1 MPVAK
6 IGESV
11 SYSDKLRG
19 QAELINQRRQQNLN
33 VELAQEDRNRAFREK
48 QIAETYSF
56 DTTGIN
62 PAFLPAISGL
72 QAKIS
77 GHLDPKSSE
86 VYESKEDLIKDTNTL
101 KGIYN
106 VAKSNTEIGQERA
119 GTYRGYLDG
128 SIPLPAGQ
136 AFAGTKDVYDER
148 YKAYEKG
155 GLDDI
160 QIEGGPGNY
169 TITGFELMES
179 DLGDGSFV
187 PSKERVNVLSSVS
200 AIDPSYLFRPEIV
213 KDSYLIP
220 AEEYLKYPSVDQAL
234 SEASRQFDP
243 KAASIQQPYRASL
256 AEDQPDGGWLDVAE
270 NDVIDEN
277 GNVTTKKGDY
287 LRGQADLKE
296 SYLKE
301 IEDFWNDNYQVD
313 MSSSRIGS
321 GSVPVEVNGTSV
333 NAYQILDPKT
343 RKPIKPEVTIPGV
356 GTVNVS
362 HVNASGEG
370 DDTMLTMVYELDGE
384 NQNITVGVS
393 TGGGKSLKDQIGGE
407 AGLVDLISRQTDL
420 KGASSVNE
428 SSVKEGGKGDG
439 EGEDVGAQGT
449 TDTDK
454 GVKKGDDAIGAQN
467 EAVASDTIGDYFK
480 ELESID
486 SPGFFASTRNIL
498 EGKGAGLDIAKKL
511 KDLPLSEHERALNE
525 ELARLS
531 SPEYIKESTKGKSIT
546 GKKSFEKRN
555 EDQKNKIS
563 RLIDKIGLSLKDD
576 LTLNPEAIEA
586 RVSSIESNLS
596 DNVFELKGLVSGS
609 GGSRKIQKLKSKI
622 ESQIDEAK
630 KLDPENT
637 ALEISYLE
645 ALFEESREK
654 YRKTDEAE
662 VNKRKRLAIEFM
674 RIRDK
679 IENLKKPLSTT
690 TKPER
695 LDELPKIEPKGVVNI
710 DFEPIKDKAP
720 KAASVIEASIDSGEA
735 VEVSVD
741 APIEE
746 KREATKQTLLG
757 IVKPGVLESEMEE
770 TIAELISGVVGP
782 AVKDSLFRSQRA
794 QIEAGETTDPVPPW
808 CAYWCADMIMRADP
822 DFDLSSVRTKGG
834 TEKDDPYNLG
844 RAATYLAIGEG
855 VSKSDGRYDARIG
868 DVVVKMRETSKG
880 AQYHVGFFAGY
891 DENGN
896 VLILGGNQQDSLNI
910 TPYPYEQVQD
920 IRRINVNAV
929 SAEDIEAMSADINVD
944 GKTT

>member
-6 IGESV
+6 IGESG
-11 SYSDKLRG
+11 SYSDKLRE
-19 QAELINQRRQQNLN
+19 QAQLTNKRRQQNLN
-33 VELAQEDRNRAFREK
+33 IELAQEDRNKAFREK

-77 GHLDPKSSE
+77 GHLDPKSNE
-86 VYESKEDLIKDTNTL
+86 VYENKEALLKDSKTL
-101 KGIYN
+101 RGLYN
-106 VAKSNTEIGQERA
+106 VAKSNTENGQREA
-119 GTYRGYLDG
+119 GVYRGYLDG
-128 SIPLPAGQ
+128 SVTLPTGQ

-148 YKAYEKG
+148 YRAYEKG

-160 QIEGGPGNY
+160 QIEGSAGNY

-187 PSKERVNVLSSVS
+187 PSDKRVNVLSSVS
-200 AIDPSYLFRPEIV
+200 AIDPSYLFRPEVV

-220 AEEYLKYPSVDQAL
+220 AEDYLKHNSVDQAR
-234 SEASRQFDP
+234 SQASRMFGA
-243 KAASIQQPYRASL
+243 KEGSIQQPYRASL
-256 AEDQPDGGWLDVAE
+256 AEDQPNEGWLEVAE
-270 NDVIDEN
+270 NDVIDED
-277 GNVTTKKGDY
+277 GNVTAKKGDY
-287 LRGQADLKE
+287 LRGKSDLKE

-321 GSVPVEVNGTSV
+321 GSTPVEVNGTTL

-343 RKPIKPEVTIPGV
+343 KKPISP
-356 GTVNVS
+356 TVPLRNGESVKVS
-362 HVNASGEG
+362 YVSASGEG
-370 DDTMLTMVYELDGE
+370 DDTMLTMVYEVDGDIRNE
-384 NQNITVGVS
+384 TVGIT
-393 TGGGKSLKDQIGGE
+393 TGAGRSLIEQIGGQ
-407 AGLVDLISRQTDL
+407 AGLVELISRQTDL
-420 KGASSVNE
+420 KGTSSVNE
-428 SSVKEGGKGDG
+428 STVNQGGKGDG

-454 GVKKGDDAIGAQN
+454 GVEKGDDAIEPQN
-467 EAVASDTIGDYFK
+467 KAVASDTIGDYFK

-486 SPGFFASTRNIL
+486 SPGFLASAINL
-498 EGKGAGLDIAKKL
+498 YEGKGAGLDIAKKL
-511 KDLPLSEHERALNE
+511 KNLPLSEHEGALNE
-525 ELARLS
+525 EFGRLS
-531 SPEYIKESTKGKSIT
+531 SPEYIKESTKGKSNT

-555 EDQKNKIS
+555 EDQKEKIS

-576 LTLNPEAIEA
+576 STLNPEAIEA
-586 RVSSIESNLS
+586 RVSAIESNLS

-609 GGSRKIQKLKSKI
+609 GRPQQIQKAKSKI

-637 ALEISYLE
+637 ALELSYLE
-645 ALFEESREK
+645 VLLEESRENYK
-654 YRKTDEAE
+654 KTDEAE
-662 VNKRKRLAIEFM
+662 VNKRERIQREF
-674 RIRDK
+674 ISISSK
-679 IENLKKPLSTT
+679 IENLRNPLSTT
-690 TKPER
+690 TK
-695 LDELPKIEPKGVVNI
+695 PKIEPKGVVNI
-710 DFEPIKDKAP
+710 NFKPIKDRAP
-720 KAASVIEASIDSGEA
+720 KAVSVIEASIDSGEA

-782 AVKDSLFRSQRA
+782 AVKDSLFRSQRTN
-794 QIEAGETTDPVPPW
+794 IKAGKTTDPVPPW
-808 CAYWCADMIMRADP
+808 CGYWCADMIMRADP
-822 DFDLSSVRTKGG
+822 DFDFSSVRTKGG

-844 RAATYLAIGEG
+844 RAEKYLAIGEG

-868 DVVVKMRETSKG
+868 DVVIKKKG
-880 AQYHVGFFAGY
+880 KQAHVGFFAGY

-896 VLILGGNQQDSLNI
+896 VLILGGNQQDSLNV
-910 TPYPYEQVQD
+910 TPYPYEQVLD

-944 GKTT
+944 GKTS

>member
-1 MPVAK
+1 MPVAR

-19 QAELINQRRQQNLN
+19 QAELINKRRQQNLN

-48 QIAETYSF
+48 QIADTYSF

-72 QAKIS
+72 QTKIS

-86 VYESKEDLIKDTNTL
+86 VYESKEDLIKDANTL
-101 KGIYN
+101 KSLYN
-106 VAKSNTEIGQERA
+106 VAKSNTEIGQASA

-128 SIPLPAGQ
+128 SVTLPDGQ
-136 AFAGTKDVYDER
+136 AFAGNKDVYDQR
-148 YKAYEKG
+148 YRAYEKG

-160 QIEGGPGNY
+160 QIEGSAGNY

-187 PSKERVNVLSSVS
+187 PSNERVNVLSSVS
-200 AIDPSYLFRPEIV
+200 AIDPSYLFRPEVV

-220 AEEYLKYPSVDQAL
+220 AEDYLRFNSVEQARSRAA
-234 SEASRQFDP
+234 SEFDP

-270 NDVIDEN
+270 NDVMDAN
-277 GNVTTKKGDY
+277 GKVTTKKGDY
-287 LRGQADLKE
+287 LRGQSDLKE

-313 MSSSRIGS
+313 MSSSKIGS
-321 GSVPVEVNGTSV
+321 GSFQVEVNGTSV

-343 RKPIKPEVTIPGV
+343 KKPVKPEVPLPNAGS
-356 GTVNVS
+356 VNVS
-362 HVNASGEG
+362 YVNASGEG
-370 DDTMLTMVYELDGE
+370 DDTVLTMVYEIDGE
-384 NQNITVGVS
+384 LQSETVGVS
-393 TGGGKSLKDQIGGE
+393 TGAARALMDQIGGE

-420 KGASSVNE
+420 KGTSSVNE
-428 SSVKEGGKGDG
+428 SSVKEGGKGDV

-449 TDTDK
+449 TGMDK
-454 GVKKGDDAIGAQN
+454 GAEKGGDAIAIQD
-467 EAVASDTIGDYFK
+467 ETVASDTVGDY
-480 ELESID
+480 LESLESMGDAGFVD
-486 SPGFFASTRNIL
+486 SFVKTF
-498 EGKGAGLDIAKKL
+498 KGENVFDFSKKL
-511 KDLPLSEHERALNE
+511 KNIPLSEHEMALNE
-525 ELARLS
+525 ELDRLS
-531 SPEYIKESTKGKSIT
+531 SPEYVEESTKGKSST
-546 GKKSFEKRN
+546 GKSRFKKRN
-555 EDQKNKIS
+555 EDQKQKIV
-563 RLIDKIGLSLKDD
+563 SLLEK
-576 LTLNPEAIEA
+576 LRGSLNENLELKPEAVEA
-586 RVSSIESNLS
+586 RVSSIESSLS

-609 GGSRKIQKLKSKI
+609 GGPRKIQNLKSKI

-630 KLDPENT
+630 SLDPENT
-637 ALEISYLE
+637 ALELSYLE
-645 ALFEESREK
+645 VLFEESREK

-662 VNKRKRLAIEFM
+662 VNKRKRLSLEFM
-674 RIRDK
+674 RIGEK
-679 IENLKKPLSTT
+679 IENLRKPLATT

-735 VEVSVD
+735 IEVSVD

-782 AVKDSLFRSQRA
+782 AVKDSLFRTQRA

-808 CAYWCADMIMRADP
+808 CAYWCADMIMRADS

-844 RAATYLAIGEG
+844 RAEKYLAIGEG

-868 DVVVKMRETSKG
+868 DVVVKMRKTSKG
-880 AQYHVGFFAGY
+880 SQYHVGFFAGY

-896 VLILGGNQQDSLNI
+896 VLILGGNQQDSLNV

>member
-1 MPVAK
+1 MPVAR

-11 SYSDKLRG
+11 SYSDKLRE
-19 QAELINQRRQQNLN
+19 QANLINQRRQQNLN

-48 QIAETYSF
+48 QIADTYSF

-86 VYESKEDLIKDTNTL
+86 VYESKGDLIKDTNTL
-101 KGIYN
+101 RSIYN
-106 VAKSNTEIGQERA
+106 VAKSNTEIGQREA
-119 GTYRGYLDG
+119 GVYRGYLDG
-128 SIPLPAGQ
+128 SATLPDGQ
-136 AFAGTKDVYDER
+136 AFAGNKDVYDAR

-160 QIEGGPGNY
+160 QIEGSAGNY
-169 TITGFELMES
+169 TITGFELVES

-187 PSKERVNVLSSVS
+187 PSDKRVNVLSSVS
-200 AIDPSYLFRPEIV
+200 AIDPSYLFRPEVV

-220 AEEYLKYPSVDQAL
+220 AEEYLKFNSVEQAL
-234 SEASRQFDP
+234 SEASRKFDP

-277 GNVTTKKGDY
+277 GKVTTKKGDY
-287 LRGQADLKE
+287 LRGQSDLKE

-313 MSSSRIGS
+313 MSSSKIGS
-321 GSVPVEVNGTSV
+321 GSFQVEVNGTSV

-343 RKPIKPEVTIPGV
+343 KKPVKPEVPLPNAGS
-356 GTVNVS
+356 VNVS
-362 HVNASGEG
+362 YVNASGEG
-370 DDTMLTMVYELDGE
+370 DDTVLTMVYEVDGE
-384 NQNITVGVS
+384 LQSETVGVS
-393 TGGGKSLKDQIGGE
+393 TGAARALMDQIGGD

-420 KGASSVNE
+420 KGMPSVNE
-428 SSVKEGGKGDG
+428 STVNQGGKGDG

-454 GVKKGDDAIGAQN
+454 GVEKGDDAIGPQN
-467 EAVASDTIGDYFK
+467 KAVASDTIGDYFK

-486 SPGFFASTRNIL
+486 SPGLLTSAINL
-498 EGKGAGLDIAKKL
+498 YEGKGAGLDIAKKL
-511 KDLPLSEHERALNE
+511 KNLPLSEHERALNE
-525 ELARLS
+525 EFGRLS
-531 SPEYIKESTKGKSIT
+531 SPEYIKESTKGKSST

-555 EDQKNKIS
+555 EDQKEKIS

-576 LTLNPEAIEA
+576 FTLNPEAIEA
-586 RVSSIESNLS
+586 RVSAIESNLS

-609 GGSRKIQKLKSKI
+609 GRPRQIQKAKSKI

-637 ALEISYLE
+637 ALELSYLE
-645 ALFEESREK
+645 VLLEESRENYK
-654 YRKTDEAE
+654 KTKEFE
-662 VNKRKRLAIEFM
+662 VNKRERIQREF
-674 RIRDK
+674 ISISSK
-679 IENLKKPLSTT
+679 IENLRNPLSTT

-695 LDELPKIEPKGVVNI
+695 LDELSKIEPKGIVNVNL
-710 DFEPIKDKAP
+710 EPIKNRAP

-794 QIEAGETTDPVPPW
+794 NIEAGKTTDPVPPW
-808 CAYWCADMIMRADP
+808 CAYWCADMIMRADS
-822 DFDLSSVRTKGG
+822 DFDFSSVRTKGG

-844 RAATYLAIGEG
+844 RAEKYLAIGEG

-868 DVVVKMRETSKG
+868 DVVIKKKG
-880 AQYHVGFFAGY
+880 KQAHVGFFAGY

-896 VLILGGNQQDSLNI
+896 VLILGGNQQDSLNV
-910 TPYPYEQVQD
+910 TPYPYEQVLD
-920 IRRINVNAV
+920 IRRINVNSV

-944 GKTT
+944 GKTS